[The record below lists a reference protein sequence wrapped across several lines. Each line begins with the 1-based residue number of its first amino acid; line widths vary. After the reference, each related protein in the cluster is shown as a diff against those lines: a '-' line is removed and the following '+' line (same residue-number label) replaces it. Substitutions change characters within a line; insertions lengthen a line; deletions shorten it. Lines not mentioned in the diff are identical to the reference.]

1 MMFHPIE
8 ASIRTHKK
16 SLSRIELRVIK
27 AQVKREMSAHL
38 KRSRITIKAW
48 AEFYSKTCSTWGAVR
63 SGLPCPISRRRWA
76 RYSSSRIDDPMQ
88 GLKMQTCLL
97 DSYNQGNISISLRLA
112 CQSQT
117 SRDLSLGS
125 PQCRQ
130 CQKWDTPT
138 PSTWM
143 KWHKA
148 RKLSLITNCTTT
160 SGQTAI
166 QSICFA

>member
-8 ASIRTHKK
+8 ASIRTHKR

-38 KRSRITIKAW
+38 KSSRITIKAW
-48 AEFYSKTCSTWGAVR
+48 AEFYSKTCSTWGAER
-63 SGLPCPISRRRWA
+63 LGPPCPISRRKWA
-76 RYSSSRIDDPMQ
+76 RYTSLRIDAPMQ
-88 GLKMQTCLL
+88 SLKMQTCLL
-97 DSYNQGNISISLRLA
+97 DSYNQGNISIRLA
-112 CQSQT
+112 SQSQT

-130 CQKWDTPT
+130 CQKWDKPT

-143 KWHKA
+143 KWRKA

-160 SGQTAI
+160 SSQTAI
-166 QSICFA
+166 QSICSA